1 MNLAARG
8 ARNMD
13 NGIEL
18 IEEED
23 AKAQLRRQARAVYLK
38 AIVAAGA
45 LTALV
50 LVIPIR

>member
-1 MNLAARG
+1 
-8 ARNMD
+8 MD

-23 AKAQLRRQARAVYLK
+23 AKKQLRRQARTVYLK
-38 AIVAAGA
+38 AIVAAGV